1 MLIGLASRGEA
12 GKAYL
17 RDGLEVTRVHFYGWV
32 SRRGAGW
39 IQNKRRTF
47 KVQDIIQNL
56 AIAMKN
62 QGIGGPTILTVFI
75 IFKPCSS
82 A

>member
-1 MLIGLASRGEA
+1 MDP
-12 GKAYL
+12 K
-17 RDGLEVTRVHFYGWV
+17 
-32 SRRGAGW
+32 
-39 IQNKRRTF
+39 QKRTF